1 LLAGDKSVGL
11 SPFLNIKSRPPN
23 RSTLPAA
30 NRDILGGMIIGAH
43 FLLYSNDADADR
55 AFFRDVLGFRF
66 VDVGGGWLIFAMS
79 PAEAAIHPLEGES
92 SQNHAGRRLLDAVL
106 YLMCDDLKA
115 MIADLRKK
123 KVECTEIEEARW
135 GIKTTILL
143 PSGGHIGLYQPR
155 HATALN
161 LKSKP
166 SRTSKPS
173 KSKSSP
179 KKKRL
184 LKKR

>member
-1 LLAGDKSVGL
+1 
-11 SPFLNIKSRPPN
+11 
-23 RSTLPAA
+23 
-30 NRDILGGMIIGAH
+30 MIIGVH
-43 FLLYSNDADADR
+43 FLLHSNDADADR
-55 AFFRDVLGFRF
+55 AFFRDVLGFRS

-79 PAEAAIHPLEGES
+79 PAEAAIHPLEGELTE
-92 SQNHAGRRLLDAVL
+92 NRNGNPLLGASL
-106 YLMCDDLKA
+106 YLMCDDLQA
-115 MIADLRKK
+115 MIASLRKK
-123 KVECTEIEEARW
+123 KVECTEVEEAGW
-135 GIKTTILL
+135 GVKTTIPL

-155 HATALN
+155 HATVLN

-166 SRTSKPS
+166 SRKSKPS